1 MKLVSF
7 SLQNFRSIQ
16 KAEKISLGSMTIL
29 VGPNNEGKSNI
40 LRGLVAGVE
49 MLTMSPAQIMARS
62 RGGVVSER
70 VVTTI
75 HSRELYDWYRDFPI
89 SLQKRSPNGR
99 TVFDFEFEL
108 SSAEVDQFK
117 QDVKSNL
124 NGLLPIRL
132 SLGHGGE
139 ASFEVRKQ
147 GRGAATLSK
156 KRAAIARFVA
166 SHLNLREIPSVR
178 TASAAMQLVDEMV
191 SRELRVLERT
201 QEYRKAVEDISALQE
216 PTLTRLSTTVR
227 SMLSTFLPD
236 VKGVAI
242 EVTDRYGA
250 LRRNSHIVVD
260 DGTATDLRYKGDGVQ
275 SLAAISLI
283 HHVSQESAGESE
295 LVLAIEEPEAHLHP
309 RAIHQLRSV
318 LQDIASRQQVVVTTH
333 SPLLINRAEIGSNVI
348 VDRNRARRARSIQ
361 EIRQTLGVRVADSL
375 AAAELVLVVEGESD
389 RRALLALLP
398 LTSSPIASAL
408 SNGHLALDSLHGASN
423 LTYKMSQLRDQLCT
437 AHAFLDHDQAAIG
450 AAKKAVT
457 EGVLIP
463 SDHTFATSP
472 GMKESETED
481 LYHVDF
487 YREMIL
493 RRYNVDLSLSASFKR
508 RSKKWTDRVH
518 AAFLAAGQ
526 TWDESVCKQVKAQV
540 AELVEA
546 DPSSVMHPMWRSSFD
561 GLVSAIQSKLADI

>member
-7 SLQNFRSIQ
+7 SLQNYRSIQ
-16 KAEKISLGSMTIL
+16 KAEKIPLGSMTIL

-40 LRGLVAGVE
+40 LRGIVAGVE
-49 MLTMSPAQIMARS
+49 MLTMPPSRMVLRS
-62 RGGVVSER
+62 RGAIASER
-70 VVTTI
+70 VVTTT
-75 HSRELYDWYRDFPI
+75 HRELYDWERDFPI
-89 SLQKRSPNGR
+89 ALQERRPNGR
-99 TVFDFEFEL
+99 TIFDFEFEL
-108 SSAEVDQFK
+108 SPAEVDQFK

-132 SLGHGGE
+132 SLGHAVE

-147 GRGAATLSK
+147 GRGATSLSK

-166 SHLNLREIPSVR
+166 NHLNLRDIPSVR

-191 SRELRVLERT
+191 SRELRVLEST
-201 QEYRKAVEDISALQE
+201 QEYRKAVEVISALQE

-227 SMLSTFLPD
+227 SMLNTFLPD
-236 VKGVAI
+236 VKRVEI
-242 EVTDRYGA
+242 EVPDRYGA

-318 LQDIASRQQVVVTTH
+318 LQDIASRQQVVLTTH

-348 VDRNRARRARSIQ
+348 VDGNRARRARSIQ

-389 RRALLALLP
+389 RRAILALLS
-398 LTSSPIASAL
+398 LTSQPIASAL
-408 SNGHLALDSLHGASN
+408 SNGHLAVDSLHGTSN
-423 LTYKMSQLRDQLCT
+423 LTYKLSQLRDQLCT

-450 AAKKAVT
+450 ATKKAET
-457 EGVLIP
+457 EGVLNP
-463 SDHTFATSP
+463 SDRTFATSP

-481 LYHVDF
+481 LYDISF

-493 RRYNVDLSLSASFKR
+493 RRYNVDLSLSTSFKK
-508 RSKKWTDRVH
+508 RSKKWTARIE
-518 AAFLAAGQ
+518 AAFLAGGQ
-526 TWDESVCKQVKAQV
+526 TWDESVCRQVKTQV

-546 DPSSVMHPMWRSSFD
+546 DPSSAMHPAWRSSFD
-561 GLVSAIQSKLADI
+561 GLISAIESKLTDI